1 MNNYFLYSD
10 DVLNAHYTHN
20 EHPDPKNF
28 QTHIHDW
35 YEIYYF
41 INGSGLF
48 KVEGNSYPIES
59 GSVLVM
65 RSGEA
70 HYIDINPNRP
80 YTRISIHFDPCIISD
95 IDPENI
101 LLYPFTKRP
110 LGRINLYNS
119 SDFKSELYH
128 TLIQNMTI
136 ETGERRI
143 QVLSNLVPLL
153 NEIRIAFEDKN
164 KNAENAENS
173 TIHNIVTYINSHYSE
188 SINLDVICDRFFVS
202 KSQLCR
208 TFKQATGSSVWKY
221 VTIKRLLAAR
231 ELISLG
237 QAPTEIYSKCG
248 FNDYTSFFRAYKM
261 HYGIPP
267 TKEKKHDSLK
277 K

>member
-10 DVLNAHYTHN
+10 DVIQAHYSHN
-20 EHPDPKNF
+20 EHPDPKQF
-28 QTHIHDW
+28 QTHIHEW

-65 RSGEA
+65 RTGEA

-80 YTRISIHFDPCIISD
+80 YTRISIHFDPRILSD

-101 LLYPFTKRP
+101 LLYPFTERP
-110 LGRINLYNS
+110 LGRLNLYNS
-119 SDFKSELYH
+119 SDFKSTLYH
-128 TLIQNMTI
+128 TLIQNMTV

-143 QVLSNLVPLL
+143 QLLSNLVPLL
-153 NEIRIAFEDKN
+153 NEIRIAFESKS

-173 TIHNIVTYINSHYSE
+173 TIHNIVKYINSHYSE
-188 SINLDVICDRFFVS
+188 NINLDVICDRFFIS

-221 VTIKRLLAAR
+221 VTIKRLLAAH

-248 FNDYTSFFRAYKM
+248 FNDYTSFFRAYKT

-267 TKEKKHDSLK
+267 TKAPKQETLQK
-277 K
+277 